1 MRPDAHEEGLRWLEQ
16 AEEDL
21 ASAEVLLREGR
32 FYLVCFLAQQA
43 AENAFKAYLY
53 AAGEDPVLGHSVEEL
68 GRRAAAIEPGL
79 DEVREPAAELDAYYL
94 PTRYPNSLPA
104 SIPVRVF
111 GRIAAGRAL
120 DTARDVVAAVRL
132 RWPAA
137 EAGN

>member
-1 MRPDAHEEGLRWLEQ
+1 MRPDARAEGLRWLEQ

-43 AENAFKAYLY
+43 AEKAFKAYLY
-53 AAGEDPVLGHSVEEL
+53 ASGEELVLGHSVEEL
-68 GRRAAAIEPGL
+68 GRRVAAIEPGF

-104 SIPVRVF
+104 SIPARVF

-120 DTARDVVAAVRL
+120 DTAREVVAAVRSH
-132 RWPAA
+132 WPPA
-137 EAGN
+137 EPGD